1 MRIVF
6 AEKIAE
12 YIKNCS
18 PEYIA
23 VAFVGADWRE
33 FIPDWKKIKSIV
45 VSPTLGSNPKAIHEI
60 VKELGWEKV
69 EFLDNLHAKL
79 YLGENSAISGS
90 ANLTKN
96 GLSGNILHELCTVT
110 HNPQHLKSFK
120 IFFDHIRSKAKDSYP
135 TVEQKKHKLDELFQV
150 WGAAVS
156 QKLLNDTHHATQ
168 FKDFELLSNNHFYI
182 SWYQI
187 SDCEY
192 SAELQGVEDYIDDNI
207 HFLPSD
213 NIEKNRWVLTW
224 KKTNDG
230 KPHKRVALNWLYIH
244 ELFENGIVTPG
255 YGYTK
260 VAIQRKDLQ
269 KPEPPFELTPDV
281 VKAFKEVVACG
292 VNRKYFVQPDD
303 EFYNTNYGQTQL
315 PKLIDDMKEK
325 IKDINASK

>member
-150 WGAAVS
+150 WGRLFLKSYLMILIMQLNLRILNYYLIITSISVGIKFPTVS
-156 QKLLNDTHHATQ
+156 TLRN
-168 FKDFELLSNNHFYI
+168 F
-182 SWYQI
+182 
-187 SDCEY
+187 
-192 SAELQGVEDYIDDNI
+192 
-207 HFLPSD
+207 
-213 NIEKNRWVLTW
+213 RVL
-224 KKTNDG
+224 
-230 KPHKRVALNWLYIH
+230 RI
-244 ELFENGIVTPG
+244 I
-255 YGYTK
+255 
-260 VAIQRKDLQ
+260 
-269 KPEPPFELTPDV
+269 
-281 VKAFKEVVACG
+281 
-292 VNRKYFVQPDD
+292 
-303 EFYNTNYGQTQL
+303 
-315 PKLIDDMKEK
+315 
-325 IKDINASK
+325 